1 MYRVIITLIT
11 LNIDAFTLFMGF
23 KITSLNFFLVTL
35 VTFIYGTNIL
45 VCVQQMFLFASLSH
59 CSHLNRSCG
68 EITKLCSFIVQIYK
82 LKRIHQ
88 DESCWK
94 PLVVTIIQCF
104 EYDHTG
110 HIYIDVDLVYVS
122 WDFMFELLYSHTVYI
137 YI

>member
-1 MYRVIITLIT
+1 M
-11 LNIDAFTLFMGF
+11 DGWMDGMGWD
-23 KITSLNFFLVTL
+23 ISLTPPTTRAPLAVL
-35 VTFIYGTNIL
+35 
-45 VCVQQMFLFASLSH
+45 
-59 CSHLNRSCG
+59 
-68 EITKLCSFIVQIYK
+68 ITKLCSFIVQIYK

-122 WDFMFELLYSHTVYI
+122 WDFMFEWLYSHTVYI